1 MANTKINLTVR
12 LRNKVFLF
20 IFIPLLVA
28 FAYQLLSMLGII
40 PTIAQEEVE
49 NLLLAAVELLAM
61 LGVVVDP
68 TTSGIGDSE
77 NALTYTEP
85 N

>member
-20 IFIPLLVA
+20 IFVPLLVA
-28 FAYQLLSMLGII
+28 FVYQLLSMLGITPSI
-40 PTIAQEEVE
+40 TQGEVE
-49 NLLLAAVELLAM
+49 NLLLAAIELLAM

-68 TTSGIGDSE
+68 TTTGIGDSE

-85 N
+85 K